1 MKNLNTKRLV
11 NAALSAVIA
20 FLITQLLG
28 VVKTF
33 LFHMF
38 GAMVVVIVNVFLSF
52 GVDLAGFLLAYLIT
66 TAAIC
71 KEKAVMKKGLIGALC
86 CMGISLV
93 VGFVIG
99 LVTGLFPGLY
109 GLPLFNIITGVLN
122 FAGGFLAAYL
132 AGFVCFREPAVIAPY
147 GAPQGN
153 YGMPQAPYGA
163 PQGNY
168 GMPQPPYGAPQG
180 NYGMP
185 QTPYGAPQ
193 GDYNMP
199 QTPYAAPQVPYGA
212 PQAPQAAPEAPAEP
226 GAENA

>member
-33 LFHMF
+33 LFRTF
-38 GAMVVVIVNVFLSF
+38 GAVVVVIVNVFLSF
-52 GVDLAGFLLAYLIT
+52 GVDLACFLLAYLIT
-66 TAAIC
+66 CSAIC
-71 KEKAVMKKGLIGALC
+71 KEKPEMKKGLIGALC

-132 AGFVCFREPAVIAPY
+132 AGFVCFREPSVSAPY

-153 YGMPQAPYGA
+153 Y
-163 PQGNY
+163 
-168 GMPQPPYGAPQG
+168 
-180 NYGMP
+180 
-185 QTPYGAPQ
+185 
-193 GDYNMP
+193 DMP
-199 QTPYAAPQVPYGA
+199 QTPYAA

>member
-28 VVKTF
+28 MVKTF
-33 LFHMF
+33 LFHTF
-38 GAMVVVIVNVFLSF
+38 GAVVVVIVNIFLSF
-52 GVDLAGFLLAYLIT
+52 GVDLASFLLAYLIT
-66 TAAIC
+66 CSAIC
-71 KEKAVMKKGLIGALC
+71 KEKPEMKKGLIGALC

-99 LVTGLFPGLY
+99 LVTGLFPALY

-132 AGFVCFREPAVIAPY
+132 AGFVCFREPSVSAPQGNYNMPQVPY

-153 YGMPQAPYGA
+153 YYMPQAPYA
-163 PQGNY
+163 
-168 GMPQPPYGAPQG
+168 
-180 NYGMP
+180 
-185 QTPYGAPQ
+185 
-193 GDYNMP
+193 
-199 QTPYAAPQVPYGA
+199 A
-212 PQAPQAAPEAPAEP
+212 PQAPQAAPEAPAEL